1 MSIEFDHSGLI
12 DINVL
17 LAALGTDE
25 QRLLSRLTEL
35 EFGDADVRRL
45 GVLSARLD
53 DFHHQFS
60 AQGHDLPYTASTSG
74 HAPIAPELLERLRH
88 AHCCSSGNN
97 ERYDKEYVR
106 NRIAIGVAQQRLGLT
121 LEANLATYR
130 RYLTQLMPLLWEI
143 SDHDF
148 TELEASLSAILKVIL
163 FDIGIMSDTYS
174 AVERRQIA
182 REITTQTLS
191 IFEPASISATTKSL
205 FSLTAELSVELK
217 VRYAMVARIPARDA
231 SEAFPLA
238 ATDNG
243 EPLDISSYR
252 IQGTPCAVTIEHGLT
267 IYDNEVQTLFPDA
280 LTASKKGVRS
290 YAGIPLFGHT
300 GAQLGILAVFDDA
313 PFIDTGKITRL
324 LSIFALRA
332 AAEIERL
339 QVEQALMESELRFRT
354 AFNQAAVG
362 IVHMA
367 GDGRFLRVND
377 QSCKMLGYAQ
387 GALTGRHFMEISVPG
402 DISESHL
409 VLAKL
414 LGDPDQSI
422 KFDQRLI
429 REDGSQLW
437 GQITASCVLD
447 EAAELAYFVIVIED
461 ISERK
466 RLEGMLHISNRVLA
480 SSGSG
485 FIITDASQPLNPI
498 IFANPAFCRLS
509 GYTLDEVLGRDIL
522 FLQNSDADQQQLTM
536 LRSAIENK
544 TEAQA
549 VLRNYRKD
557 GVLFWS
563 EVSISPVLDDSG
575 KITHFI
581 VIQKDIT
588 EQKCYEEKLAF
599 LATHD
604 ELTGLPNRNLLK
616 DRLQQAILQA
626 ERNQDNVGLLFID
639 IDHFKL
645 INESIGHLAGDQ
657 LLKAIAERL
666 SGCIRDGDTI
676 SRYGG
681 DEFVIVLRNIEKSH
695 HVASICEAISRAI
708 SNPFSMQEKKLH
720 VSCSIGIA
728 LYPRDGDDAETL
740 SKYADMALYRAKD
753 LGRSNYQFFS
763 SEMNEKML
771 ERVALENA
779 LHSAIAGN
787 QLLLHYQPL
796 VDLQTGKLV
805 SLEALVRWQHPEL
818 GMIAPDRFI
827 PIAEESGLIAAI
839 GEWVLRRACQDM
851 RSWLDEGLTD
861 FRVAVNVSPR
871 QFRDTQLAEKIED
884 VLAEMRIDPHML
896 SLEITETVLMQDTAS
911 SENILR
917 QLKVF
922 EVDLILDD
930 FGTGYSSLS
939 YLKRFPFDR
948 VKIDRSFISDIETDQ
963 DDVAIAKTIISMAH
977 SLGIKVVA
985 EGVES
990 EAQCNFLRRNMCDEM
1005 QGFFFS
1011 HPLPKAEIGVLL
1023 RDGCRLPEH
1032 IFGVKQSSR
1041 TLLLVDDEPN
1051 ILTALKRLLRRD
1063 GYEILTANSGEEG
1076 LALLEDKAVDV
1087 IVSDQRM
1094 PGMSGVDFLRAAK
1107 EKYPDTV
1114 RIVLSG
1120 YTELKSVTD
1129 AVNEGAIYKFFTKP
1143 WEDNQLR
1150 GHIAEA
1156 FRRKEIEDE
1165 NRRLNAEV
1173 QTVNQELATANR
1185 QLGMVLKQKQ
1195 QKIARDEVSLDI
1207 VREVLEHLPLPII
1220 GLDDQAMVVF
1230 VNAASAALFS
1240 RMGLMPGCDLAYVL
1254 PSLSEAICDMPEHV
1268 ARIVEIDGA
1277 WFSVTCRSMGVQS
1290 RSRGRLITLTPCE
1303 DIA

>member
-45 GVLSARLD
+45 GMLSARLD

-174 AVERRQIA
+174 AVEIRQIA
-182 REITTQTLS
+182 
-191 IFEPASISATTKSL
+191 
-205 FSLTAELSVELK
+205 
-217 VRYAMVARIPARDA
+217 
-231 SEAFPLA
+231 
-238 ATDNG
+238 
-243 EPLDISSYR
+243 
-252 IQGTPCAVTIEHGLT
+252 H
-267 IYDNEVQTLFPDA
+267 
-280 LTASKKGVRS
+280 
-290 YAGIPLFGHT
+290 
-300 GAQLGILAVFDDA
+300 
-313 PFIDTGKITRL
+313 
-324 LSIFALRA
+324 
-332 AAEIERL
+332 
-339 QVEQALMESELRFRT
+339 
-354 AFNQAAVG
+354 
-362 IVHMA
+362 
-367 GDGRFLRVND
+367 
-377 QSCKMLGYAQ
+377 
-387 GALTGRHFMEISVPG
+387 
-402 DISESHL
+402 
-409 VLAKL
+409 
-414 LGDPDQSI
+414 
-422 KFDQRLI
+422 
-429 REDGSQLW
+429 
-437 GQITASCVLD
+437 
-447 EAAELAYFVIVIED
+447 
-461 ISERK
+461 
-466 RLEGMLHISNRVLA
+466 
-480 SSGSG
+480 
-485 FIITDASQPLNPI
+485 
-498 IFANPAFCRLS
+498 
-509 GYTLDEVLGRDIL
+509 
-522 FLQNSDADQQQLTM
+522 
-536 LRSAIENK
+536 
-544 TEAQA
+544 
-549 VLRNYRKD
+549 
-557 GVLFWS
+557 
-563 EVSISPVLDDSG
+563 
-575 KITHFI
+575 
-581 VIQKDIT
+581 
-588 EQKCYEEKLAF
+588 
-599 LATHD
+599 
-604 ELTGLPNRNLLK
+604 
-616 DRLQQAILQA
+616 
-626 ERNQDNVGLLFID
+626 
-639 IDHFKL
+639 
-645 INESIGHLAGDQ
+645 
-657 LLKAIAERL
+657 
-666 SGCIRDGDTI
+666 
-676 SRYGG
+676 
-681 DEFVIVLRNIEKSH
+681 
-695 HVASICEAISRAI
+695 
-708 SNPFSMQEKKLH
+708 
-720 VSCSIGIA
+720 
-728 LYPRDGDDAETL
+728 DGDDADLT
-740 SKYADMALYRAKD
+740 LYRAKD
-753 LGRSNYQFFS
+753 SGRSNCQFFS

-871 QFRDTQLAEKIED
+871 QFRDAQLAEKIED
-884 VLAEMRIDPHML
+884 LLAEMRIDPHML
-896 SLEITETVLMQDTAS
+896 SLEITETVLMQDTAC

-1156 FRRKEIEDE
+1156 FHRKEIEDE

-1254 PSLSEAICDMPEHV
+1254 PSLSEAICDMAEHV